1 MKMKH
6 EIDTD
11 TILRVIETLKGIDA
25 RGFDSMDRIVGLVKF
40 FEDLLTAPYTGNGNE
55 VK

>member
-1 MKMKH
+1 MKMMH

-11 TILRVIETLKGIDA
+11 TIIRVIETLKGIDA
-25 RGFDSMDRIVGLVKF
+25 RGFDSMDRLVGLVKF
-40 FEDLLTAPYTGNGNE
+40 FEDVLNASYVGNGNE